1 MKLFYSP
8 GACSLATHIVLREL
22 DVPFEMERVD
32 AKTGR
37 TETGADFRSINP
49 KGQVAALQLDDGQV
63 LTESA
68 ALLQYVGGLKP
79 DAGLVPD
86 DLLARARLQ
95 EQLNFIASELHSA
108 FSPLFN
114 SATSPENRE
123 AAATRI
129 AAKLDHIETLFAD
142 GRSFVLGE
150 AYSVADAHL
159 FVIAGWAE
167 PTGIGL
173 DRWPGLEAH
182 GARIAGRPAVREAM
196 AAEGLVAP

>member
-8 GACSLATHIVLREL
+8 GACSLAIHIVLREL
-22 DVPFEMERVD
+22 DLPFELERVD
-32 AKTGR
+32 TKTGR
-37 TETGADFRSINP
+37 TETGADYEAVNP
-49 KGQVAALQLDDGQV
+49 KGKVAALQLDDGAV

-79 DAGLVPD
+79 AAGLVPQ

-114 SATSPENRE
+114 PSTSPENRE
-123 AAATRI
+123 AATARVSDR
-129 AAKLDHIETLFAD
+129 LDRVEALFAD
-142 GRSFVLGE
+142 DRTFVLGD

-159 FVIAGWAE
+159 FVVAGWAA

-173 DRWPGLEAH
+173 DRWPRIKEH

-196 AAEGLVAP
+196 AAEGLIAA

>member
-114 SATSPENRE
+114 SATSPQNRE

-173 DRWPGLEAH
+173 DRWPRLEAH

>member
-8 GACSLATHIVLREL
+8 GACSLAVHIVLREL
-22 DVPFEMERVD
+22 DLPFELERVD
-32 AKTGR
+32 TKTGR
-37 TETGADFRSINP
+37 TETGADYDAINP
-49 KGQVAALQLDDGQV
+49 KGKVAALQLDDGAV

-79 DAGLVPD
+79 AAGLVPQ

-114 SATSPENRE
+114 PTITPENRE
-123 AAATRI
+123 AAATRV
-129 AAKLDHIETLFAD
+129 ADRLDRLEALFAD
-142 GRSFVLGE
+142 DRTFVLGD

-159 FVIAGWAE
+159 FVVAGWAG
-167 PTGIGL
+167 PAGIGL
-173 DRWPGLEAH
+173 ERWPRIKGH

-196 AAEGLVAP
+196 AAEGLVAA

>member
-22 DVPFEMERVD
+22 DLRFEMERVD
-32 AKTGR
+32 TKTGR

-79 DAGLVPD
+79 EAGLIPD

-114 SATSPENRE
+114 PSTSPENRD
-123 AAATRI
+123 AAATRV
-129 AAKLDHIETLFAD
+129 AGKLDRLETAFAD

-150 AYSVADAHL
+150 VYSVADAHL
-159 FVIAGWAE
+159 FVIAGWAD

-173 DRWPGLEAH
+173 DRWPGLKAH
-182 GARIAGRPAVREAM
+182 GARVAERPAVRQAM
-196 AAEGLVAP
+196 AAEGLIPA